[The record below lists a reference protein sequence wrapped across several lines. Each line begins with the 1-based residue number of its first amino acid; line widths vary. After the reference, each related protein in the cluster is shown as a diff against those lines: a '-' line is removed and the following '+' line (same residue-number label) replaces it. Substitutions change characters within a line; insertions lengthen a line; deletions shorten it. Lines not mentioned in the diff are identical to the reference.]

1 MSNIITRALR
11 NLIASAVEEAL
22 DARDKDRP
30 QPQRPQTQRPQA
42 EPASLLPLDMLDTG
56 NPTRTVSVR
65 QAADLLGL
73 ARETVRGACRE
84 GRVAS
89 AYHDSDG
96 EWRIPIGE
104 LQSGPLAKIR
114 PRPER
119 QRRDK

>member
-11 NLIASAVEEAL
+11 SLIASAVEEAL

-30 QPQRPQTQRPQA
+30 QPQRPQS

-73 ARETVRGACRE
+73 GRETVRRACSK

-89 AYHDSDG
+89 AYHDNNG

-104 LQSGPLAKIR
+104 LQSGPLATIT
-114 PRPER
+114 PRSKKR
-119 QRRDK
+119 